1 MRRYPS
7 NEARHRALGIMKPQD
22 TPSYKRAFVETI
34 NLEAMRI
41 VQAQLVDEEHESC
54 GMDIQAVMERRYDM
68 FHAMM
73 LTLKATVAGKKVDSK
88 EVRYPKDWWQAF
100 KARWFHKRLLKKF
113 PVQET
118 VVLMEASAYYPG
130 IVIPK
135 HAAFVQV
142 RVYRP

>member
-1 MRRYPS
+1 
-7 NEARHRALGIMKPQD
+7 MKPQD
-22 TPSYKRAFVETI
+22 TPSYERAFVETI
-34 NLEAMRI
+34 NLEAVKLI
-41 VQAQLVDEEHESC
+41 QQQLLDEDNELV
-54 GMDIQAVMERRYDM
+54 GMNIQAVMERRYDM

-118 VVLMEASAYYPG
+118 VVLMEASAYYPS
-130 IVIPK
+130 IAIPR
-135 HAAFVQV
+135 HQSFVQV
-142 RVYRP
+142 KVYRP